1 MRNRWASF
9 LFGIVA
15 AAPLSFGQIAVAVS
29 PTQER
34 ADSRPQGSR
43 LEQSAGSP
51 SSFGPLVRG
60 ESVASVE
67 GAAGQEPV
75 RRHVVVVVWDGM
87 RPDFV
92 SEQNT
97 PTLWKLAQSGVTF
110 RNHPS
115 VYPSATIV
123 NGTAINTGVY
133 PDHSGILAN
142 HDYLPAIDARKS
154 IDIEN
159 AAVVR
164 KGDAGSDGKYVGVP
178 TIAELVRQHGGTNG
192 IATAK
197 NVGLFFYWT
206 SQPPNG

>member
-97 PTLWKLAQSGVTF
+97 PTLYELARQGATF
-110 RNHPS
+110 ANHHS
-115 VYPSATIV
+115 VYLSATEV
-123 NGTAINTGVY
+123 NGTAISTGAY
-133 PDHSGILAN
+133 PANDGIVGN
-142 HDYLPAIDARKS
+142 IEYRPALDLLKPIHT
-154 IDIEN
+154 EW
-159 AAVVR
+159 
-164 KGDAGSDGKYVGVP
+164 
-178 TIAELVRQHGGTNG
+178 L
-192 IATAK
+192 
-197 NVGLFFYWT
+197 
-206 SQPPNG
+206 